1 MPHIVFARHY
11 KKNTILKKVTQI
23 LIKSVKGMDPKLQE
37 YASKIE
43 SEINRG
49 ISKLCILSVIN
60 QYGDEGIYGYQ
71 ISKDL
76 SEQTNEKLVIE
87 EGTLYP
93 ILRRLEEE
101 GIINS
106 KREKEGRKRKFYFL
120 TNYGKKVYN
129 YLEGFFSILTEA
141 IASLF
146 DVHVNLMKEYYFC
159 PMCSNKIDLSNPDI
173 QFCDVCGHNIEKELE
188 ERGLKK

>member
-1 MPHIVFARHY
+1 M
-11 KKNTILKKVTQI
+11 
-23 LIKSVKGMDPKLQE
+23 IKSVKGMDPKLQD

-49 ISKLCILSVIN
+49 ISKLCVLSVIN
-60 QYGDEGIYGYQ
+60 QYGAQGIYGYQ

-106 KREKEGRKRKFYFL
+106 KREKEGRRRKFYFL
-120 TNYGKKVYN
+120 TTYGKKVYN
-129 YLEGFFSILTEA
+129 YLEGFFSILTES
-141 IASLF
+141 ISSLF
-146 DVHVNLMKEYYFC
+146 DVHVNLQEKFYFC
-159 PMCSNKIDLSNPDI
+159 TQCSNKIDLTNPDI
-173 QFCDVCGHNIEKELE
+173 HFCDVCGYNIERELQQ
-188 ERGLKK
+188 RGLKNE

>member
-1 MPHIVFARHY
+1 M
-11 KKNTILKKVTQI
+11 
-23 LIKSVKGMDPKLQE
+23 IKSVKGFKDTKLQE

-60 QYGDEGIYGYQ
+60 QYGDEGIHGYQ

-76 SEQTNEKLVIE
+76 SEETNEKLVIE

-101 GIINS
+101 GIISS
-106 KREKEGRKRKFYFL
+106 KREETGRKKNSRF
-120 TNYGKKVYN
+120 
-129 YLEGFFSILTEA
+129 
-141 IASLF
+141 
-146 DVHVNLMKEYYFC
+146 
-159 PMCSNKIDLSNPDI
+159 
-173 QFCDVCGHNIEKELE
+173 
-188 ERGLKK
+188 